1 WPAAVLQVQGYRGLV
16 RFEGMG
22 NDASR
27 DRWVDLCSEEVKP
40 VGWCRLL
47 VQRLI
52 GTRTLPDGFHRKV
65 VAGLSSQLA
74 VGQTVEVVD
83 KSCISQVRAATVSR
97 VVGRRLHVHY
107 LDAPDD
113 DGGFW
118 CHENS
123 PLVHPVGW
131 ARAVGH
137 RLSAPDD
144 YLARCETGSFL
155 PTDATQDCLPAPPPI
170 THEGFKVRM
179 KLEALDPLNLGSI
192 GVATVMQVL
201 GNHFLMVRLESLP
214 PEPGR
219 ADADWFCYHAS
230 SPYIFPPGFCR
241 TVGVALTP
249 PHGHAAD
256 TFSWEAYLA
265 SQPGAQAAPARLFQ
279 RPPLS
284 HGFQPG
290 QRLEAVDLMDPQLV
304 CVATVAAVVGRLL
317 RIHFDG
323 WEERFDQWVDA
334 SSPDIFPVGWCR
346 LVGHQLE
353 PEEEDGCPPPTEEGD
368 RRPSSPEKDRHPSP
382 EEEEEDR
389 RPSPEEGEEDRRPP
403 DEGDAVAASGDQAA
417 EDVGEQA
424 PAEVQTFPE
433 EDQLELELL

>member
-1 WPAAVLQVQGYRGLV
+1 MRDPTFTAAPVQGYRGLV

-40 VGWCRLL
+40 RLL

-52 GTRTLPDGFHRKV
+52 GTRTLPDDFHRKV

-83 KSCISQVRAATVSR
+83 KSCISQ
-97 VVGRRLHVHY
+97 
-107 LDAPDD
+107 
-113 DGGFW
+113 
-118 CHENS
+118 
-123 PLVHPVGW
+123 VHPVGW

-155 PTDATQDCLPAPPPI
+155 PADATQDCLPAPPPI

-265 SQPGAQAAPARLFQ
+265 SQPGAQAAP
-279 RPPLS
+279 
-284 HGFQPG
+284 PG

-346 LVGHQLE
+346 LE
-353 PEEEDGCPPPTEEGD
+353 EEEDVRPPPTEKGD
-368 RRPSSPEKDRHPSP
+368 RRPSSPEKDRHPSR

-389 RPSPEEGEEDRRPP
+389 RPSPEEGEKDRRPP
-403 DEGDAVAASGDQAA
+403 EEEDAVAASGEQAA

-424 PAEVQTFPE
+424 PAEAQTFPE